1 MEMRT
6 RNPGGEAGVPGML
19 VKTLGGEVDQ
29 QNLSEISARL
39 QVARLRRRFA
49 ISASLAKTVAFLAYQ
64 GGHAH
69 G

>member
-1 MEMRT
+1 MQHTT
-6 RNPGGEAGVPGML
+6 RNPGGEAGVPELL
-19 VKTLGGEVDQ
+19 VKTLAGENDQ
-29 QNLSEISARL
+29 QNHTEISTRL

-49 ISASLAKTVAFLAYQ
+49 ISVPLAKTVAFLAYQ